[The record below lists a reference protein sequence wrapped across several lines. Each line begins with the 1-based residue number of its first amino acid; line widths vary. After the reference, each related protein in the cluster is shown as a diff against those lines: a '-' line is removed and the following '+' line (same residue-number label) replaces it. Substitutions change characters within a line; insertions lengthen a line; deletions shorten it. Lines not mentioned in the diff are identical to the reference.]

1 MEESSDLKIYK
12 LLKGY
17 AKRCFFV
24 EISKVRKTGY
34 GEMRER
40 APF

>member
-17 AKRCFFV
+17 AKRCSFV